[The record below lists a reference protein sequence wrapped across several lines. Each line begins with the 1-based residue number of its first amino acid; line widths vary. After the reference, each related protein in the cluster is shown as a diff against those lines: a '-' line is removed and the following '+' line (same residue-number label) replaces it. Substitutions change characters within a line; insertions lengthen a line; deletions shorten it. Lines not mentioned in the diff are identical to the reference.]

1 MRKRQIQKLSHE
13 ATLTIGQIDSIVV
26 SELQFALEAA
36 IVPQRDEG
44 GYEMDIDGEL
54 VNALMVTLKYFMN
67 ANDYQN
73 YMNYV
78 ANLTIR

>member
-13 ATLTIGQIDSIVV
+13 ATLTIDQIDSIVV

-67 ANDYQN
+67 TNDYQN